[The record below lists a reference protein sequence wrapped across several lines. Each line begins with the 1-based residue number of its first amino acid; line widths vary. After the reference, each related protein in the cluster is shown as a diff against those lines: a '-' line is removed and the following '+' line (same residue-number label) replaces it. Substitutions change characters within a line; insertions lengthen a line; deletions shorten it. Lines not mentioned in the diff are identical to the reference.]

1 MVLFKLVTLFIN
13 QNKSNIDIINNSEYE
28 KNRLIHLIYNNILNL
43 CITEKQFV
51 RRGLIFLSSNVDKLG
66 AEIRNQMNSATELLM
81 YIIENIE
88 KTFLYYN
95 KIREAYINIINLEV
109 KILENKSKEG

>member
-1 MVLFKLVTLFIN
+1 MED
-13 QNKSNIDIINNSEYE
+13 KSNIDIINNSEYE
-28 KNRLIHLIYNNILNL
+28 KTRLIYFLYNRIPNL

-51 RRGLIFLSSNVDKLG
+51 RRGLIFLSNNVDTLDT
-66 AEIRNQMNSATELLM
+66 EIRNQMNSTTELLM
-81 YIIENIE
+81 YIIENNE

-95 KIREAYINIINLEV
+95 KIREAYINIIKLEV